1 MSKHIFISYSR
12 KDVDMMRQ
20 VDKAL
25 RMKGIKTWTDEQL
38 VPGTSQWKA
47 AIERGLEEASAVVV
61 LMSPDAK
68 SSEWIDR
75 ELEYARMR
83 QMAIIPLLVRGD
95 PVSSVPF
102 ELVSSQWISLLTED
116 QYAKGIEQLAKTLF
130 DKLGLKAKTKYQLLH
145 DELAEF
151 AAKLPVLSWVG
162 VISVDGLTEGFYSKT
177 DRIEEDRVGAMSAA
191 SISLSERISSE
202 LGLGTSRF
210 TLIDGQDGTVFTIGL
225 SDDRVLM
232 FALEQ
237 CPSIDTVISAV
248 RDNVHPLLEV
258 LDISQS
264 PFTNSH

>member
-20 VDKAL
+20 IDKAL
-25 RMKGIKTWTDEQL
+25 RMKGIKTWTDDQL
-38 VPGTSQWKA
+38 VPGTSQWKT
-47 AIERGLEEASAVVV
+47 AIEKGIEEASAVVV

-102 ELVSSQWISLLTED
+102 ELVSSQWINLLAED

-151 AAKLPVLSWVG
+151 AAKLPALSWVG
-162 VISVDGLTEGFYSKT
+162 VMSVDGLTEGFYSKT
-177 DRIEEDRVGAMSAA
+177 DRIEEDRVSAMSAA

-202 LGLGTSRF
+202 LGIGIFRF
-210 TLIDGQDGTVFTIGL
+210 TVIAAHDGTTFTIEM

-232 FALEQ
+232 FALVQ
-237 CPSIDTVISAV
+237 CPSIDSVLSIVA
-248 RDNVHPLLEV
+248 DAIQPLLEV

-264 PFTNSH
+264 PFTNIR